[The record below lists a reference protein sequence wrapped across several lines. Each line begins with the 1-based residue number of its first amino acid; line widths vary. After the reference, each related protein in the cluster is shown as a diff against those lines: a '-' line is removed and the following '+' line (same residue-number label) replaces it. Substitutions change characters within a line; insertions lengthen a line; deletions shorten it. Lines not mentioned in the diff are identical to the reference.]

1 MKRTNN
7 MVIRPT
13 TESRELGLYATND
26 DYLYTTRI
34 VPVVR
39 NLAKKHTKG
48 VFDADRAI
56 DAFYP
61 IATDA
66 ARKYCREFARV
77 EDAPRCSAFQTGSPQ
92 RPTWSITSWKTSSTT
107 IFD

>member
-26 DYLYTTRI
+26 GYLYTTRI

-77 EDAPRCSAFQTGSPQ
+77 EDAPQVFSVPDRFTAAAYMVDYFMEN
-92 RPTWSITSWKTSSTT
+92 I
-107 IFD
+107 INNDL